1 MTESSDKESGSVE
14 DTSEKKAVRSKKR
27 TRRVRPYPLCAYAEA
42 LDFAKA
48 IQKNAG
54 SQQIRRLT
62 LFDAL
67 QKAPES
73 GTSRTLVSN
82 AAKYGLIEGGP
93 GTEYLQLTENGNS
106 ATSEDASERD
116 RVKARIS
123 TAILLVEPF
132 NLLYEGFKGNK
143 LPIHSVLADSLK
155 DAGYASD
162 DIEVLVDNF
171 IVNAEEVGLL
181 KTLSGAQRIV
191 DVEHALEGMKSG
203 QANRS
208 LPPEGVTA
216 GPRLIDSHKQAT
228 SSVDFDNI
236 CFYVTP
242 IGADDSEQ
250 RQHSDLFLGSIIE
263 PAIESVGLKVVR
275 ADQIEHPGMITN
287 QVIEYVMKSK
297 LVVAD
302 LSFTNPNV
310 FYELALRHMMNSP
323 VVQIVRKGDPIP
335 FDISQFR
342 TVVVDC
348 SSIYSLV
355 PKLETYK
362 AEIASQ
368 ARMSLSGG
376 SAHAN
381 PITSVYPHV
390 SVST

>member
-1 MTESSDKESGSVE
+1 MTESSDKKSGSTE
-14 DTSEKKAVRSKKR
+14 DAPEMKTAKPKKR

-42 LDFAKA
+42 LDFAKS

-62 LFDAL
+62 LFDAI

-73 GTSRTLVSN
+73 GPSRTLVSN
-82 AAKYGLIEGGP
+82 TAKYGLIEGGP

-106 ATSEDASERD
+106 ATSEDASERA

-123 TAILLVEPF
+123 TAILSVEPF

-155 DAGYASD
+155 DADYALD

-191 DVEHALEGMKSG
+191 EVDHALEGINSS
-203 QANRS
+203 QANPA
-208 LPPEGVTA
+208 LPSASVTA
-216 GPRLIDSHKQAT
+216 AAHLDSHNQAT
-228 SSVDFDNI
+228 SSVNFDNI
-236 CFYVTP
+236 CFYVSP
-242 IGADDSEQ
+242 IGADDSEH

-355 PKLETYK
+355 PKLETYR

-381 PITSVYPHV
+381 PITSVYPNINV
-390 SVST
+390 SI